1 MRSRSAV
8 VRGRS
13 DAPGK
18 QLNQPISCSF
28 SAAAAAVLSLLL
40 LPTANTPECNH
51 LNLPFKCSGFT
62 HAAPARSP
70 GTQPRHTGTPRS
82 PAHWHTGTLPGTQVH
97 RLLSCHFHHI
107 PITFPSPPSPACQH
121 QNNNKQ
127 RDPCRPIRAG
137 PIRAG
142 PVAGPVKVR
151 AHRNF
156 SLLAVAQRRGR
167 TRARVPAQGRTQ
179 PECRVPGAGGLI

>member
-1 MRSRSAV
+1 MQSSQSTVQVQR
-8 VRGRS
+8 
-13 DAPGK
+13 
-18 QLNQPISCSF
+18 LY
-28 SAAAAAVLSLLL
+28 
-40 LPTANTPECNH
+40 T
-51 LNLPFKCSGFT
+51 
-62 HAAPARSP
+62 RSP
-70 GTQPRHTGTPRS
+70 GTLAHRHAPRHTS
-82 PAHWHTGTLPGTQVH
+82 TQAAVVSFPSH
-97 RLLSCHFHHI
+97 SHHI
-107 PITFPSPPSPACQH
+107 PITFPSPPSPACQY

-167 TRARVPAQGRTQ
+167 TCARVPAQGRTQ
-179 PECRVPGAGGLI
+179 LECRVPGAGGLGLNKRGQAWTSVDKLERAQGICCINVCTLFQLSSKCTKPV

>member
-1 MRSRSAV
+1 MWFWGPITFCGYLLYLPPASQVRSATAIHKATSCPAPCQSCVRSRSAV

-62 HAAPARSP
+62 HAAPAHSP
-70 GTQPRHTGTPRS
+70 GTLAHRHAPRHTS
-82 PAHWHTGTLPGTQVH
+82 TQAAVVSFPSH
-97 RLLSCHFHHI
+97 SHHI
-107 PITFPSPPSPACQH
+107 PITSLP
-121 QNNNKQ
+121 
-127 RDPCRPIRAG
+127 RM
-137 PIRAG
+137 
-142 PVAGPVKVR
+142 PV
-151 AHRNF
+151 
-156 SLLAVAQRRGR
+156 
-167 TRARVPAQGRTQ
+167 
-179 PECRVPGAGGLI
+179 PE